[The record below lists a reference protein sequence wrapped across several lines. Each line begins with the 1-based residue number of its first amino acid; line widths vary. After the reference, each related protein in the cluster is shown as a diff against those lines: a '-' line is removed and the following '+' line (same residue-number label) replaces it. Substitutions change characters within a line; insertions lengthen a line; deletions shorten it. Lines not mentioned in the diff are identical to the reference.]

1 MHIARSTSTSPEAD
15 NQSAETEAPFTEVK
29 SKSHRKQ
36 KPAAAATTKES
47 SPPQPDQPA
56 SLDTEG
62 EHDEEWVVIEGGSL
76 T

>member
-1 MHIARSTSTSPEAD
+1 MHTARSTSTSPEAD

-36 KPAAAATTKES
+36 KSTTKES
-47 SPPQPDQPA
+47 SSPQDQP
-56 SLDTEG
+56 SLDTG
-62 EHDEEWVVIEGGSL
+62 EHDEEWVVIEGESL